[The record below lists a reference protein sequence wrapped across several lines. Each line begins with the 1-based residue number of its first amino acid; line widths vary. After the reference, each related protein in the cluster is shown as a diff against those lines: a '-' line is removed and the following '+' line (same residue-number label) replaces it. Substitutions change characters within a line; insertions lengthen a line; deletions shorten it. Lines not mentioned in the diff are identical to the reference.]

1 MAGPARSL
9 KLETERGKYRI
20 TSNSILDIELVK
32 PPAAQSHF
40 LLVDLKR
47 IGQQRPDPC
56 DAAPKGTDT
65 VSGAVVA
72 GYLLIKIS
80 AHPGRQA
87 NWKMLVERRLDMKLV
102 AALVVRRGI
111 AQIKCHASRGRD
123 FGACLG
129 TEKSISP
136 FDIDARPVEAHYGE
150 TVRGVVSGRGETRQR
165 DVPMMLACF
174 PAETHAIGAIS
185 DGDCRIRPVELA
197 IEPPRGR

>member
-1 MAGPARSL
+1 
-9 KLETERGKYRI
+9 
-20 TSNSILDIELVK
+20 VK
-32 PPAAQSHF
+32 PPAAQSYF
-40 LLVDLKR
+40 DLKR

-111 AQIKCHASRGRD
+111 AQILHADPFERADITSNTYWDWVMYKGYIAL
-123 FGACLG
+123 GAQAVVAKFLATFKEYPPSQRPASFTIDQAMEKLKQNLG
-129 TEKSISP
+129 
-136 FDIDARPVEAHYGE
+136 D
-150 TVRGVVSGRGETRQR
+150 
-165 DVPMMLACF
+165 
-174 PAETHAIGAIS
+174 
-185 DGDCRIRPVELA
+185 
-197 IEPPRGR
+197 